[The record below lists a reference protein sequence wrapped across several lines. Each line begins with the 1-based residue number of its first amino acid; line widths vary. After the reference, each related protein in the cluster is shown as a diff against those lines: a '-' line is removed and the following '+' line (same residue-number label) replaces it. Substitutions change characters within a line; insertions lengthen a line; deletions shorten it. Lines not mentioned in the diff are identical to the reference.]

1 MEDQDAEHI
10 FTWYSDLESQL
21 VEFLNYVP
29 YSDENK
35 DTQLPRLANQIVEAG
50 SLLDTVFR
58 KVSQEDKNPRDL
70 SIYDYAPEYDSRLNL
85 SEKNTLLYK
94 YPPRVLCPFE
104 GWVSSDT
111 GGYNQVEW
119 WKSHNRLKH
128 NRTDKV
134 ELATLKTAVS
144 ILCALHQ
151 VIASLP
157 VFLATLFRNDAV
169 SSNYDPDAAI
179 SEIRESGDDSAV
191 IGLVETELFATPLP
205 PRRFPEQA
213 EQIGGSLVSRRLNRF
228 LAGKRS
234 FD

>member
-1 MEDQDAEHI
+1 M
-10 FTWYSDLESQL
+10 
-21 VEFLNYVP
+21 N
-29 YSDENK
+29 
-35 DTQLPRLANQIVEAG
+35 
-50 SLLDTVFR
+50 
-58 KVSQEDKNPRDL
+58 
-70 SIYDYAPEYDSRLNL
+70 
-85 SEKNTLLYK
+85 
-94 YPPRVLCPFE
+94 
-104 GWVSSDT
+104 SDT
-111 GGYNQVEW
+111 GDYDQVEW

-157 VFLATLFRNDAV
+157 VFLETLFRNDAV
-169 SSNYDPDAAI
+169 SSNYNPDAAI

-205 PRRFPEQA
+205 PRRFPEHA
-213 EQIGGSLVSRRLNRF
+213 EQIGGSFVSRRLNRF